1 MESKVLIGMTKN
13 VRFAIADTTKIGK
26 KALDKYQTEAFICKT
41 EFELITIASLLSG
54 NVKGDNTKY
63 SIVVKGDKLLGN
75 SKVRNG
81 ANGRIMSSSRFNA
94 KQLTEFLDAI
104 KTENVD
110 KFHSLYTSGKG
121 VVYFES
127 DYGLKFPYVTEIALE
142 EDDTMTDVITDFY
155 EKSDQIPT
163 IISTSVLESDDNRE
177 LLFMGG
183 ILIQLLPGGDKKIL
197 EKLRK
202 KIDMMHNV
210 ATLLNHEFSLE
221 KIAELLFENVDKKT
235 KSKNIED
242 YKILEIKDL
251 EYVCDCSREKFQDL
265 LMRIST
271 KDEILT
277 MLKEDGKIEAVCSFC
292 ERPYIFLDSKEF
304 EKSLN

>member
-1 MESKVLIGMTKN
+1 MSSKVLIGITKN
-13 VRFAIADTTKIGK
+13 VRFAIADTTKIGQ
-26 KALDKYQTEAFICKT
+26 KALDKYNVHAFMCSI

-81 ANGRIMSSSRFNA
+81 ANGKIISTSRFNSE
-94 KQLTEFLDAI
+94 QLSEFLDVI
-104 KTENVD
+104 KNNDVN
-110 KFHSLYTSGKG
+110 KFQKLYTTGKG

-127 DYGLKFPYVTEIALE
+127 DYGLKFPYVTEIELNE
-142 EDDTMTDVITDFY
+142 GDTMSDIITDFY

-163 IISTSVLESDDNRE
+163 VISTSVIDTQDNKDV
-177 LLFMGG
+177 LFMGG
-183 ILIQLLPGGDKKIL
+183 ILIQLLPGGDKKVF
-197 EKLRK
+197 EKLK
-202 KIDMMHNV
+202 KKLNMMHSV
-210 ATLLNHEFSLE
+210 SVLLKHNFSLE
-221 KIAELLFENVDKKT
+221 KIAELLFENVDKRS

-242 YKILEIKDL
+242 YKVLEIKDL
-251 EYVCDCSREKFQDL
+251 KYICDCSREKFQDL
-265 LMRIST
+265 LTRIST

-292 ERPYIFLDSKEF
+292 EKPYIFLDSKEF

>member
-1 MESKVLIGMTKN
+1 MSSKVLIGITKN
-13 VRFAIADTTKIGK
+13 VRFAIADTTEIGN
-26 KALDKYQTEAFICKT
+26 KALEKYPTEAFMCKT

-81 ANGRIMSSSRFNA
+81 ANGKIMSSSRFNPE
-94 KQLTEFLDAI
+94 QLTEFLDAI
-104 KTENVD
+104 KNENID
-110 KFHSLYTSGKG
+110 KFHELYTMGKG

-127 DYGLKFPYVTEIALE
+127 DYGLKFPYVTEIELE
-142 EDDTMTDVITDFY
+142 ENDSMTNVITDFY
-155 EKSDQIPT
+155 ERSDQIPT
-163 IISTSVLESDDNRE
+163 IISTSVLESEDNKDV
-177 LLFMGG
+177 LFMGG
-183 ILIQLLPGGDKKIL
+183 ILIQLLPSGDKKVL

-202 KIDMMHNV
+202 KIDMIHSVPVLLKHN
-210 ATLLNHEFSLE
+210 FSLE
-221 KIAELLFENVDKKT
+221 KIAEILFENVDKRT
-235 KSKNIED
+235 KAKNIED

-251 EYVCDCSREKFQDL
+251 EYTCDCSREKFQDL
-265 LMRIST
+265 LTRIST
-271 KDEILT
+271 KDELLN

-292 ERPYIFLDSKEF
+292 EKPYIFLDYKEF